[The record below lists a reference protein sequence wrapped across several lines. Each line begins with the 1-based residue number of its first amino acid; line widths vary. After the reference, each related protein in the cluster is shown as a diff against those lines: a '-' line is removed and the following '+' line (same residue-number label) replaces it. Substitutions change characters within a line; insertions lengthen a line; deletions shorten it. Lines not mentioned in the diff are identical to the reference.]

1 MQFLKI
7 ESTLKVMKN
16 AFYFI
21 LKLFR
26 SQDIYIFDFVEK
38 RLDKKGKV
46 NFKIRGVTNYETRNY
61 NTYITQ
67 YLKK

>member
-1 MQFLKI
+1 
-7 ESTLKVMKN
+7 MKN

-46 NFKIRGVTNYETRNY
+46 NFKICGVTNYETRNY